1 MNCLKNWITIIL
13 IVLVLLSSGCSQ
25 KITAEKVVEKMK
37 ERYESIDSYRAV
49 IHQKEVVNGEVREY
63 NSAVGFKKPNK
74 FFESSANFKS
84 AYDGNYFWSYDRT
97 KDEVRLVKIQSQESP
112 DPFGYVLREL
122 GKYEIN
128 LVGEEE
134 IDGKDCYILELTPKK
149 EDFYEFQRIW
159 IVKDELYPIKL
170 QMKVEFKSFK
180 EFEKELEL
188 PNVSTSIIKLR
199 NVMFDVEIDD
209 GEFQLG
215 NAIKQAYGNEIVGIA
230 LSDERV
236 RKEIE
241 NRECRV
247 LKVNKVD
254 GLAYVEISVGRSD
267 KPGLLLHLTVDSEKK
282 EVIYLR
288 KDFREPL
295 IGDSLINTILQSEE
309 IKQKIGEEY
318 NGINYCINKT
328 ILEIHVLTP
337 SGAYEVCYDL
347 LHEKVI
353 RIETITPWGKS
364 LKEEKMTEEEKQKY
378 LAMALNDSRVQELL
392 KNEKLDDKK
401 FTANFAKYVLYE
413 NGQKIRDPDHVVI
426 TLEVDGGGYEIV
438 LSGKRVLSVEKI

>member
-1 MNCLKNWITIIL
+1 MNCLKNWITVIL

-37 ERYESIDSYRAV
+37 ERYESINSYRAV

-84 AYDGNYFWSYDRT
+84 AYDGNYFWSYDKS

-215 NAIKQAYGNEIVGIA
+215 NAIKQAYGNEI
-230 LSDERV
+230 
-236 RKEIE
+236 
-241 NRECRV
+241 
-247 LKVNKVD
+247 
-254 GLAYVEISVGRSD
+254 
-267 KPGLLLHLTVDSEKK
+267 
-282 EVIYLR
+282 
-288 KDFREPL
+288 
-295 IGDSLINTILQSEE
+295 
-309 IKQKIGEEY
+309 
-318 NGINYCINKT
+318 
-328 ILEIHVLTP
+328 
-337 SGAYEVCYDL
+337 
-347 LHEKVI
+347 
-353 RIETITPWGKS
+353 
-364 LKEEKMTEEEKQKY
+364 
-378 LAMALNDSRVQELL
+378 
-392 KNEKLDDKK
+392 
-401 FTANFAKYVLYE
+401 
-413 NGQKIRDPDHVVI
+413 
-426 TLEVDGGGYEIV
+426 
-438 LSGKRVLSVEKI
+438 